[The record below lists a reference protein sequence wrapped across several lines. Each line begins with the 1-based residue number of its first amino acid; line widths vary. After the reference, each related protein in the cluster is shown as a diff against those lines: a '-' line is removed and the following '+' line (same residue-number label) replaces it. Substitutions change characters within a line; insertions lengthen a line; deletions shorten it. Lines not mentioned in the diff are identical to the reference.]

1 MSTPD
6 SLATDD
12 LRWTL
17 DPQKASFETTDDL
30 ETLDGIVGQERAKDA
45 IEFGIGID
53 KEGYNLF
60 ALGPPAMGKHDI
72 VERYLES
79 RADDQPQPSDW
90 CYVHNFDE
98 EKEPQVLEMPPGR
111 GCELS
116 EDMKQLV
123 EELKAVI
130 PAAFESEDYQTRKQ
144 AIDEEFH
151 EKQEKTFEDLREE
164 AEREGITVIRT
175 PAGIALAP
183 VKDGEVVPP
192 DEFDKLPDEERE
204 EVEEKIKDLQRR
216 FEDALKE
223 VPRWER
229 KRREKLKELNRE
241 VTQFAVDDAF
251 DELRAAYA
259 DLDEVQSYLDDVE
272 EDVVQNA
279 SDFVQAMRIEQM
291 EQQTQM
297 PQQQG
302 PGGQQGGNPMQ
313 MAAMQQQMG
322 GQNPAES
329 KFRRYKVNVLVDNA
343 ETEGA
348 PVVYEDNPTLENLLG
363 RTEYVAQF
371 GALQTDFNL
380 IRDGALHRANGG
392 YLVLDARK
400 VLMNRLS
407 WEQLKRALFSD
418 EIKIESTREIMGL
431 AQTVSLE
438 PEPIPL
444 DVKIVLIGGRRL
456 YYLLSQHDPEFA
468 ELFKVSVDFEEE
480 MDRNEENSEVYAEM
494 IATHVENEDLRPFDA
509 SAVSRVMARSS
520 RLAEDQEKL
529 STRTEK
535 IKDLLREADYWAGEA
550 DHDTVLGE
558 DVQQAIDAHRR
569 RNGRIEDKMQE
580 YIERETILIDTKGE
594 EVGQINGLSVLK
606 MDDYSFGRP
615 NRITARA
622 RMGSGEVVDIE
633 REVELGGPIHSKG
646 VLILAGFLGARYA
659 EEQPLS
665 LSASLVFEQSYGG
678 IEGDSASLAETCAL
692 LSALSEVPIRQEL
705 AITGSMN
712 QHGRVQAIGGAND
725 KIEGFFEVCQ
735 ERGLTGDQGVV
746 IPASNVKNLMLSDRV
761 VDAVEAGDFHVYPVE
776 TVDEAI
782 ELMMDREAGEADE
795 DGQFPEGS
803 VNRLVRNRLT
813 ELAETAR
820 EYASEDDGAAED

>member
-6 SLATDD
+6 SLAPDD

-17 DPQKASFETTDDL
+17 DPQEASFETTDDL

-116 EDMKQLV
+116 EDMEQLI

-151 EKQEKTFEDLREE
+151 EKQEKTFEELREE

-229 KRREKLKELNRE
+229 KRRDKLKELNRE

-251 DELRAAYA
+251 DELRAAYE

-279 SDFVQAMRIEQM
+279 SDFVQAMRFEQM
-291 EQQTQM
+291 EQQAQM

-329 KFRRYKVNVLVDNA
+329 KFRRYKVNVLVNNG
-343 ETEGA
+343 ETDGA

-380 IRDGALHRANGG
+380 IQDGALHRANGG

-480 MDRNEENSEVYAEM
+480 MDRNDENSEVYAEM
-494 IATHVENEDLRPFDA
+494 IATHVEDEDLRPFDA

-550 DHDTVLGE
+550 EHDTVLGE

-580 YIERETILIDTKGE
+580 YIERETILIDTEGE

-735 ERGLTGDQGVV
+735 ERGLTGEQGVV

-761 VDAVEAGDFHVYPVE
+761 VDAVEAGDFHIYPVE
-776 TVDEAI
+776 SVDEAI
-782 ELMMDREAGEADE
+782 ELMLDREAGEADQ

-803 VNRLVRNRLT
+803 VNRLVRERLA

-820 EYASEDDGAAED
+820 KYASEDDGDAED

>member
-6 SLATDD
+6 SLNASD
-12 LRWTL
+12 LRWSV
-17 DPQKASFETTDDL
+17 DPEDVSFETTDDL
-30 ETLDGIVGQERAKDA
+30 ETLDGIVGQERAQEA

-60 ALGPPAMGKHDI
+60 ALGPPAMGKHDV
-72 VERYLES
+72 VERYLNT
-79 RADDQPQPSDW
+79 RADEEEQPSDW

-98 EKEPQVLEMPPGR
+98 EKEPNYLKLPAGR
-111 GCELS
+111 GTELS
-116 EDMKQLV
+116 DDMEQLV

-151 EKQEKTFEDLREE
+151 EKQESTFEELRQE
-164 AEREGITVIRT
+164 AEEEGITVIRT

-192 DEFDKLPDEERE
+192 DEFDQLPDEERE

-241 VTQFAVDDAF
+241 VTQFAVEDAF
-251 DELRAAYA
+251 AELREAYS
-259 DLDEVQSYLDDVE
+259 DLEVVQSYLDAVE
-272 EDVVQNA
+272 EDVVENA
-279 SDFVQAMRIEQM
+279 SDFVQAMRMEQM
-291 EQQTQM
+291 EQQAQM

-302 PGGQQGGNPMQ
+302 PGGQQGGGNPMQ

-322 GQNPAES
+322 GKGPS
-329 KFRRYKVNVLVDNA
+329 DSFRRYEVNVLVDNS

-348 PVVYEDNPTLENLLG
+348 PVVYEDNPTLENLIG

-418 EIKIESTREIMGL
+418 EVKIESTREIMGL

-456 YYLLSQHDPEFA
+456 YYLLSQHDPEFS

-480 MDRNEENSEVYAEM
+480 MDRTDESSEVYAEM
-494 IATHVENEDLRPFDA
+494 IATHVESEDLRPFDA
-509 SAVSRVMARSS
+509 SAVSRVMAKSS

-535 IKDLLREADYWAGEA
+535 IKDLMREADYWAGEA
-550 DHDTVLGE
+550 DREQVVAE

-569 RNGRIEDKMQE
+569 RNGRIEDKMKE
-580 YIERETILIDTKGE
+580 YIDRETILIDTDDE
-594 EVGQINGLSVLK
+594 VVGQINGLSVLK
-606 MDDYSFGRP
+606 MDDFSFGRP
-615 NRITARA
+615 NRITART

-646 VLILAGFLGARYA
+646 VLILSGFLGARYA

-692 LSALSEVPIRQEL
+692 LSALSDVPIRQDM

-712 QHGRVQAIGGAND
+712 QHGRVQAIGGVND
-725 KIEGFFEVCQ
+725 KIEGFFEVCDQ
-735 ERGLTGDQGVV
+735 RGLTGDQGVV
-746 IPASNVKNLMLSDRV
+746 IPQSNVKNLMLNDRV
-761 VDAVEAGDFHVYPVE
+761 TEAVEAGEFHVYAVE
-776 TVDEAI
+776 DIDEAI
-782 ELMMDREAGEADE
+782 ELMMDREAGEPDD
-795 DGQFPEGS
+795 DGTFPEGT
-803 VNRLVRNRLT
+803 VNRMVRERLT
-813 ELAETAR
+813 ELAEKAK
-820 EYASEDDGAAED
+820 EFASNDDEE